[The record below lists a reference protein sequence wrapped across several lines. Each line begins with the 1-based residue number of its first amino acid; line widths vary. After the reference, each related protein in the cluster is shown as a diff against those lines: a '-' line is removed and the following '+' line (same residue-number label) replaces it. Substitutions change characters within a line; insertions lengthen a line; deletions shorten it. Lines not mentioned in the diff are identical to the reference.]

1 MLNQR
6 LTPQITSY
14 DTCLLWFST
23 LSCAHEN
30 VHQWSPLMIRYTKD
44 SKRSVLSL
52 VILAVQPN
60 SRKYHALVPNIPET
74 ENVHQW
80 SPLFTSDLPWWH
92 MLYLLCNQ
100 IRGST
105 MLLYLIFQRLKMFT
119 SDLPCSPVPDLPWW
133 HMLYLLCNQ
142 IRGSTMLLYQIFQ
155 RLKMFT
161 KWSPLMPYELAPS
174 TWLSAIEYFGF
185 DGSERCTVSVSL

>member
-1 MLNQR
+1 MTLVC
-6 LTPQITSY
+6 Y
-14 DTCLLWFST
+14 GFST

-30 VHQWSPLMIRYTKD
+30 VHQWSPLMLRYTKD

-105 MLLYLIFQRLKMFT
+105 MLLYQIFQ
-119 SDLPCSPVPDLPWW
+119 SDLPWCHMSW
-133 HMLYLLCNQ
+133 HRLHGFQLLN
-142 IRGSTMLLYQIFQ
+142 
-155 RLKMFT
+155 
-161 KWSPLMPYELAPS
+161 
-174 TWLSAIEYFGF
+174 
-185 DGSERCTVSVSL
+185 VSVSTAQSGVLSLSLSNSLSLLSIRPSVCLSLSD